1 MPSTELNASSEDL
14 DLSIMDMSPLAWVLD
29 ELGKSLDSSSK
40 ALKRFVREAEVAQG
54 AELAALDAS
63 QLRIARQ
70 QLHQAVGALEMVGMS
85 APALVLRAMEAA
97 VQKFVQTPGQCT
109 PEAANKVELAG
120 FALTAYLEDVL
131 AGKPASA
138 VSLFPQYRDV
148 QGLVGADRIHPADLW
163 AFEWRWIEPELAS
176 GADPLPYGDAAREL
190 LDRWTLKLVRNSH
203 LEAARQL
210 CDMCLGFAQAE
221 ADSEPRAFW
230 KLAAGFF
237 EALAKGLLK
246 VDVYAKRA
254 ILRILLQYAALARG
268 NAHASD
274 RLAQDL
280 LFLCTQAVPKS
291 ATDAPVLSAVRAGYG
306 LDRFEPIDY
315 EAIQF
320 GRFAPAL
327 IAQARKRISSA
338 KDTWSWVTSGDL
350 TRFKIMNDQFSLV
363 TDSLV
368 KLHPPSE
375 PLARVL
381 ARVIDTTARSGQVPG
396 PELALE
402 VATAVLYLEAAFD
415 DLDPSDPQLTAR
427 TARLA
432 ERLDAAQ
439 AGGPSQPLEPW
450 MEELYRR
457 VSDKQT
463 MASLVGELRVTLG
476 GLEKSLDNFSRA
488 PQDKTVLSAV
498 PGQLAQMRGVLALL
512 GLDQAAL
519 AVVHMRE
526 LVDHMLQADVD
537 EQQLRAAGTFDCL
550 GNNLGALSFLIDM
563 LNYQPALAK
572 KVFVYD
578 AVKGELK
585 ADRDVEGK
593 PA

>member
-1 MPSTELNASSEDL
+1 MPSNALNASPEDL
-14 DLSIMDMSPLAWVLD
+14 ELSIMDMSPLAWVLD
-29 ELGKSLDSSSK
+29 ELGKSLDSSNK
-40 ALKRFVREAEVAQG
+40 ALKRFVREAEVAQS

-97 VQKFVQTPGQCT
+97 VQKFLQAPGQCT
-109 PEAANKVELAG
+109 QEAANKVELAG
-120 FALTAYLEDVL
+120 FALSAYLEDVL

-163 AFEWRWIEPELAS
+163 AFEWRWMEPELAS
-176 GADPLPYGDAAREL
+176 AADALRYGDASREL
-190 LDRWTLKLVRNSH
+190 LDRWTLRLVRNSH
-203 LEAARQL
+203 PQAAQQL
-210 CDMCLGFAQAE
+210 SDMCLGFAHAE
-221 ADSEPRAFW
+221 TDAEPRTFW
-230 KLAAGFF
+230 KMAAGFF
-237 EALAKGLLK
+237 EALAQGLLQ

-268 NAHASD
+268 SAPASD

-280 LFLCTQAVPKS
+280 LFLCTQAVPKRS
-291 ATDAPVLSAVRAGYG
+291 TDAPVLSAVRAAYG
-306 LDRFEPIDY
+306 LDRFQPIDY

-327 IAQARKRISSA
+327 IAQARKRVSSA
-338 KDTWSWVTSGDL
+338 RDTWSWVSSGDL

-381 ARVIDTTARSGQVPG
+381 AQVIDTTARSGQAPG

-415 DLDPSDPQLTAR
+415 DLDPGDPQLTAR
-427 TARLA
+427 AARLA
-432 ERLDAAQ
+432 ERLAAAQ
-439 AGGPSQPLEPW
+439 AGGPSQPQEPW

-463 MASLVGELRVTLG
+463 MATLVSELRVTLG
-476 GLEKSLDNFSRA
+476 QLEKSLDDYSRG
-488 PQDKTVLSAV
+488 PQDRAVLGAV

-519 AVVHMRE
+519 AVVHMGE
-526 LVDHMLQADVD
+526 IVDHLLQADAG
-537 EQQLRAAGTFDCL
+537 EAQPPAAGTFDGL

-578 AVKGELK
+578 PVKGELK
-585 ADRDVEGK
+585 ADRNLEGR